1 MPWRINLSDSL
12 VPRDHIKKLEVYT
25 FGNAA
30 NHFNNPSMVDS
41 TSPDGD
47 GASARA
53 VAKAIGHIEHYA
65 NIGDFV
71 SQIGVLNYATN
82 PGLQNRFM
90 GRLFVSP
97 HSGHLLNQHYLHNM
111 FPLGPDKQ
119 CLDTNPFME
128 TEVRVESVAGD
139 VSRREGPGELVPQG
153 NDADADDVTFIGD
166 VNSPISPQSP
176 SSSFPSDMLRSG
188 VARKLKVKHLSRL
201 WLYRNGRVPPDDFI
215 RRASTA

>member
-1 MPWRINLSDSL
+1 
-12 VPRDHIKKLEVYT
+12 LEVYT